1 MALRAAKCRFL
12 GTFGFMKE
20 PAFVLEGKPVHV
32 VDSAETLQAAVDHLA
47 QEPELALDL
56 EFDQHHYT
64 YGFNLCLIQISDG
77 HHCFLIDPLPIAD
90 LQPLW
95 DVLENPAI
103 VKIFHHAN
111 NDLMLLSML
120 GCQVRNLVD
129 TSIAAKI
136 LNYAKAALGTLLEE
150 ELQLKLDKS
159 QQMSNWNHRP
169 LTKRQ
174 LEYAAQDVLYLHELK
189 KAMVAK
195 IEDLDRMH
203 WLDEEDQLLENITF
217 TTPEDPHL
225 KIKFPQRLT
234 LFQQFI
240 LKPIYDFRDELAQK
254 WNFPAGQVINTNAL
268 MQLLNQPEGSI
279 NDWLYHTKGIHGR
292 LQQDRFEQQLQRILN
307 GAVEEAKKQKIP
319 NRLPPNTFPPRLKTP
334 ETEARKDLLC
344 TVQKALIDRYG
355 AYTTPM
361 LLDQSTITHYSQT
374 SEVVI
379 PKKYARDIVLATAQE
394 LGVEL

>member
-1 MALRAAKCRFL
+1 M
-12 GTFGFMKE
+12 ME
-20 PAFVLEGKPVHV
+20 PAFALEGKPVHV
-32 VDSAETLQAAVDHLA
+32 VNSADLLQTTVRHLA
-47 QEPELALDL
+47 QKPELALDL

-77 HHCFLIDPLPIAD
+77 HNCFLIDPLPISN

-103 VKIFHHAN
+103 LKIFHHAN

-120 GCQVRNLVD
+120 GCQVRNMVD

-136 LNYAKAALGTLLEE
+136 LNHAKAALGTLLQE
-150 ELQLKLDKS
+150 ELNLKLDKS

-189 KAMVAK
+189 NVMVGK
-195 IEDLDRMH
+195 IQDLGRLD
-203 WLDEEDQLLENITF
+203 WLKEEDQLLENITYAEL
-217 TTPEDPHL
+217 EDPHL
-225 KIKFPQRLT
+225 KIKFAQRLT

-240 LKPIYDFRDELAQK
+240 VKPIYDFRDELAKK

-268 MQLLNQPEGSI
+268 LQLLNQPEVEVK
-279 NDWLYHTKGIHGR
+279 DWLYHTKGIHGR
-292 LQQDRFEQQLQRILN
+292 LQQERFEQQLQRIVN
-307 GAVEEAKKQKIP
+307 GAVEEAKKRKIP
-319 NRLPPNTFPPRLKTP
+319 DRLPPNPYPPRLKTP
-334 ETEARKDLLC
+334 ETEARKEQLTL
-344 TVQKALIDRYG
+344 VHKALAERYG
-355 AYTTPM
+355 QYTTPM

-374 SEVVI
+374 GEVLI
-379 PKKYARDIVLATAQE
+379 AKKYAREIVQAMAQE
-394 LGVEL
+394 LEIKL